1 MRFTYFV
8 FFFFLI
14 VGISY
19 NSNTIA
25 SPKLISDN
33 KVIDLQY
40 ELIKIDGLGN
50 DEIYILEDLNGLV
63 IISLWASWCG
73 PCIEESDELN
83 KFQERINKE
92 KLNVRII
99 GINIFDDLEEASNFK
114 IKYNPR
120 FETLFDKNKTIPI
133 DFGVVGVPETYF
145 VKNNT
150 VLFKYVGKITEE
162 ILEKGLNNI
171 KNE

>member
-63 IISLWASWCG
+63 IIYFWASWCG
-73 PCIEESDELN
+73 PCIEEIDELN

-99 GINIFDDLEEASNFK
+99 GINIFDNMEGASNFK
-114 IKYNPR
+114 IKYKPV

-133 DFGVVGVPETYF
+133 DFGVAGVPETYF
-145 VKNNT
+145 IKNNT
-150 VLFKYVGKITEE
+150 ILFKYVGKITEE
-162 ILEKGLNNI
+162 ILEKGFNDI
-171 KNE
+171 KNV